1 MAVPALEGVVP
12 IGALTHII
20 VTHLSPKRIG
30 SLRKLLELRRDRPD
44 AVPLELLL
52 SNPALQLVRSTFGA
66 LYPPTHAVLLTA

>member
-1 MAVPALEGVVP
+1 MP
-12 IGALTHII
+12 IGELTHII

-44 AVPLELLL
+44 AAPLELLL

-66 LYPPTHAVLLTA
+66 